1 MGRTQGNEVRPGVAK
16 PSAGDG
22 GAGTAVVCVIAVI
35 AVAALSAILTFVLPR
50 PFFVLSNDY
59 DNGHY
64 YNVRALYEGLPIHNV
79 EHPGTPVFLL
89 GRLAMTPSTADP
101 ANVGEFLSRMY
112 VIAGAATCAGLALF
126 CWLVIR
132 PFPAPVAAL
141 ALSTLAA
148 WPAFLVHLNT
158 FCTESFVLGAGLV
171 ALAGL
176 WLVLE
181 AFPTP
186 RIRDLAFAGAACGVA
201 LSVKLSFIPFVGAM
215 AFAVVISVLRS
226 QPPAAARV
234 RGIFV
239 FLVSL
244 AASFLVAVLPVAH
257 RLGEIILGTLHRPDV
272 TPGSSTPGALATAF
286 RVIVAEQPIFAAL
299 FATSMLLTIAIAVHG
314 AARRV
319 RERSKADV
327 GFDGLGSLCFLLPVS
342 GAFLYALACAAG
354 EMPAYDS
361 VGHSLRNA
369 SPAALAVP
377 FAILCFHRLV
387 VPDLPAFLRPSQ
399 AVSRLV
405 VLGAI
410 ALAATSVSWH
420 LSSRKEMILERSR
433 IVAETRARF
442 EELRQANGP
451 VAFWDGSPGWRLGEA
466 SFHFWGNYR
475 YAEGVFSGELRRAFP
490 GMTWLH
496 LRNIRHL
503 YGDGS
508 AVPPASG
515 TSGRARWPAPLHG
528 LLTRWSAYKSRFPL
542 FPRARLEL
550 FAGESEGLL
559 PGLLA
564 FPEREARLEVYDR
577 LGLSRGELHAWLQA
591 RLGPLELRT
600 ELIGGTEW
608 LLFERIADGKG
619 TGFRAAESPTRAESP
634 ERAL

>member
-1 MGRTQGNEVRPGVAK
+1 MGRTQRNEVKLVVAGRSPGEEGV
-16 PSAGDG
+16 
-22 GAGTAVVCVIAVI
+22 GTFVVCVIAVI
-35 AVAALSAILTFVLPR
+35 AVATLSAILTFVLPR
-50 PFFVLSNDY
+50 PFYVLSNDY

-112 VIAGAATCAGLALF
+112 LIAGVATCAALSLF

-141 ALSTLAA
+141 SLSTLVA

-158 FCTESFVLGAGLV
+158 FCTESFVLGAGLA

-186 RIRDLAFAGAACGVA
+186 RIRDLAFAGAAGGVA
-201 LSVKLSFIPFVGAM
+201 LSVKLSFLPFVGAM
-215 AFAVVISVLRS
+215 AFAVMISVVRS
-226 QPPAAARV
+226 QPPATARV

-244 AASFLVAVLPVAH
+244 ATSFLVAVLPVAH
-257 RLGEIILGTLHRPDV
+257 RLGETILGTLHRPDV
-272 TPGSSTPGALATAF
+272 TPGSSIPGALAP
-286 RVIVAEQPIFAAL
+286 VIRILLAEQPIFAAL
-299 FATSMLLTIAIAVHG
+299 FATSMLLTIAIVVHG
-314 AARRV
+314 ASRRA
-319 RERSKADV
+319 RERAKAGV

-342 GAFLYALACAAG
+342 GAFIYALVCAAG

-361 VGHSLRNA
+361 IGHSLRNA
-369 SPAALAVP
+369 SPAALVVP

-387 VPDLPAFLRPSQ
+387 VPDLPALLRPNQ
-399 AVSRLV
+399 VVSRLV

-410 ALAATSVSWH
+410 TLAATSVSWH
-420 LSSRKEMILERSR
+420 LSSREEMILERSR

-442 EELRQANGP
+442 EELRQASGP

-475 YAEGVFSGELRRAFP
+475 YAEGVFSRELRRVLP

-508 AVPPASG
+508 AAPPASE
-515 TSGRARWPAPLHG
+515 TSSRARRPTALHG
-528 LLTRWSAYKSRFPL
+528 LRSRWTTFKSRFPV
-542 FPRARLEL
+542 FPKARREL
-550 FAGESEGLL
+550 YAGESEGLV
-559 PGLLA
+559 PRLLA

-600 ELIGGTEW
+600 EMIGGTEW

-619 TGFRAAESPTRAESP
+619 TGFHAAESPTRTESP
-634 ERAL
+634 SRAF